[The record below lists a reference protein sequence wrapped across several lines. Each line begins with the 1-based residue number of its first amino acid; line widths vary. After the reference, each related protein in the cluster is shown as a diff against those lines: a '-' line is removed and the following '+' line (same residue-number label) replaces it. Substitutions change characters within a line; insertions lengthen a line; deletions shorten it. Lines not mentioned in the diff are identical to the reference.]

1 MSNYIYYVAYYDNK
15 MIGKYKLNLAYNN
28 LLELA
33 ELVGKKIYKLYKPK
47 KYEFD
52 LVDVQQKVTYRYL
65 IDLQYFT
72 FLEYGDY
79 RIGHDKDKKGC
90 DTYHPDVIL
99 PTLVD
104 TIYTDMV
111 VSHPDLI
118 EGGDTSKLFWE
129 GDKIPGLYRND
140 VFNYIHGKWY
150 GN

>member
-1 MSNYIYYVAYYDNK
+1 MSNYIYYTSYYNNK
-15 MIGKYKLNLAYNN
+15 LIGKHKMNLAYNT

-47 KYEFD
+47 TFEFD
-52 LVDVQQKVTYRYL
+52 LVDVQQKVVYRYL
-65 IDLQYFT
+65 VDLQYFT

-79 RIGHDKDKKGC
+79 RIGHDKDKNNC
-90 DTYHPDVIL
+90 DTYHPNMIL
-99 PTLVD
+99 PKLVE
-104 TIYTDMV
+104 TIYPDMKV
-111 VSHPDLI
+111 PK
-118 EGGDTSKLFWE
+118 TFWE